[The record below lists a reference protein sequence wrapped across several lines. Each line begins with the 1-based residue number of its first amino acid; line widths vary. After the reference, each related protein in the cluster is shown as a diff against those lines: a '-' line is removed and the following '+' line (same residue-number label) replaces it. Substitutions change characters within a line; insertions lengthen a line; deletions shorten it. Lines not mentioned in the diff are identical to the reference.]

1 MAGSGYPGGGV
12 IHGRQV
18 EFDVVPANDGIVIV
32 GYTYEW
38 PNATTRGKRIML
50 ASTDPEV
57 IRRIDTLVRHYK
69 EIDSE
74 AILELG
80 SWLSG
85 QSLLY
90 QFEGAKGWAAWWTSI
105 PLDLGI
111 ALAKNLEAEG
121 AIVSLMKTNP
131 RTKAHE
137 MIYILKREG
146 MDSWVAARLLALGGE
161 DIRDDGP

>member
-12 IHGRQV
+12 TYEV
-18 EFDVVPANDGIVIV
+18 ELTPKAMNDGLVLL

-38 PNATTRGKRIML
+38 PNATTRGKRISL
-50 ASTDPEV
+50 ATTDPEV
-57 IRRIDTLVRHYK
+57 IRRIDTLVSHYR

-80 SWLSG
+80 GWLSG

-90 QFEGAKGWAAWWTSI
+90 QVEGSKGWAAWWSSI
-105 PLDLGI
+105 PLDMGV
-111 ALAKNLEAEG
+111 ALAKGLESEG
-121 AIVSLMKTNP
+121 AIVGLMKTNP

-137 MIYILKREG
+137 MIYLLKRDA